1 VHHPIVR
8 SVFALAVGLIVA
20 VLAFQWVTN
29 PQPRVERAQ
38 EEQVIQVA
46 RLLLVDKLGSE
57 GLEIVDPLAP
67 NRKVGKAYVYP
78 EAPGWAVSG
87 YYRRNEEDDWHPYL
101 MTMTSDLE
109 LQRLKIR
116 DEAMVVRAATDPTL
130 EASP

>member
-87 YYRRNEEDDWHPYL
+87 YYRRNEQDDWHPYL